1 MASPKFKKVK
11 QCFLILLILT
21 TLNFG
26 LIPIFIGINCIAQ
39 EEEIKEQKERTKP
52 HFDFGGNISFGYGG
66 VYNTGSIKKYY
77 DRLQSEVDTFSFEK
91 SISTTWGTVWGISG
105 IVNFTLN
112 DRIHF
117 NTGVQFQSQKNN
129 IELDETKDFSNNSF
143 NKISSTARISTAS
156 IQIPLTARVLF
167 LVGDKNPFEGLVY
180 PYIKAG
186 FSYEMRLSKTLD
198 LNETITEYD
207 ATATPPPPQDKYNTT
222 HNSFSKVKLDG
233 YGNSAF
239 NYIIAVGLDMILL
252 EYDKTTFTIE
262 ISFSSNFGKEE
273 LWARNLPKSGKNPTN
288 REIFDKS
295 EAEKLNINDWKNSN
309 IRMAIGLLF

>member
-1 MASPKFKKVK
+1 MCKLGSK
-11 QCFLILLILT
+11 ILLIL
-21 TLNFG
+21 LLSNG
-26 LIPIFIGINCIAQ
+26 VNLCHAQ
-39 EEEIKEQKERTKP
+39 EEEITEQKERTKP
-52 HFDFGGNISFGYGG
+52 HFDFGGNVSFGYGG

-77 DRLQSEVDTFSFEK
+77 DLQQSEVDTFSLEK
-91 SISTTWGTVWGISG
+91 SISTTWGTVWGVSG

-117 NTGVQFQSQKNN
+117 NAGVQFQSQKNN
-129 IELDETKDFSNNSF
+129 IELDETKDFSNSSF

-156 IQIPLTARVLF
+156 IQIPIATKILF
-167 LVGDKNPFEGLVY
+167 LVGDKNPFEGETH

-222 HNSFSKVKLDG
+222 HYSFSKVNLDG
-233 YGNSAF
+233 YSNSAF
-239 NYIIAVGLDMILL
+239 NYIIGAGVDMILL

-262 ISFSSNFGKEE
+262 ILFSSNFGKEE
-273 LWARNLPKSGKNPTN
+273 LWAKDLPKSDINPTN
-288 REIFDKS
+288 SEIFDKS
-295 EAEKLNINDWKNSN
+295 EAEKFNINDWKNSN
-309 IRMAIGLLF
+309 IRIAIGLLF